1 MIRYLLNLLIKFIS
15 LIIFLYKFS
24 YTRSLFNKYIYIS
37 HPREIQDAET
47 GPLNTL
53 IRTSAV
59 IIERYHICLL
69 VQKPE
74 SVQGYTYVQ

>member
-47 GPLNTL
+47 YKKKSKKETL
-53 IRTSAV
+53 IFE
-59 IIERYHICLL
+59 IIIDRKTYGILHIVVL
-69 VQKPE
+69 QK
-74 SVQGYTYVQ
+74 YYKT